1 MAMTDPIADMLA
13 RIRNASIARLDRTE
27 IPLSKIKENIAK
39 ILKQEGYIADY
50 RVEPEHPGKLT
61 VYMKYGRDRVS
72 SIAGIRR
79 KSRPGRRVYAGYHDI
94 PKVMNGLGVAILSTS
109 RGVVSDKQAR
119 QEKLGGEILC
129 EVW

>member
-1 MAMTDPIADMLA
+1 MTTDPIADMLA

-50 RVEPEHPGKLT
+50 RVEQEHPGKLT
-61 VYMKYGRDRVS
+61 VYLKYGRDRSS

-79 KSRPGRRVYAGYHDI
+79 KSRPGRRVYTGYDDI
-94 PKVMNGLGVAILSTS
+94 PKVMNGLGVSILSTS
-109 RGVVSDKQAR
+109 RGVVSDKTAR